1 MLARMYRKGNPCILL
16 VELYIKAA
24 ITENSME
31 PGYSGVSVSLALRCV
46 EAMLVSFLI
55 TMMKI
60 PDKAI

>member
-31 PGYSGVSVSLALRCV
+31 PGYSGASGSLALGCV
-46 EAMLVSFLI
+46 RLCSLFSHYYDEN
-55 TMMKI
+55 T
-60 PDKAI
+60 